1 MVTAAPEARAA
12 GDLRRFVPAAA
23 WVHRATAALMATCLL
38 TAAALY
44 VGPISVLLG
53 RRDLVAQVHVWAG
66 IALPLPALAG
76 WAGSRALRMD
86 YRRLGRFGP
95 VDWEWLRSPDRRSGR
110 LPVGK
115 FNAGQKLNTDVLT
128 GAVLVLL
135 GTGLLMRFGNGQPLS
150 WRTGATFVHD
160 WSSAG
165 VALLVLGHMYVAS
178 REPEARAGLRTGRV
192 PREWAR
198 REHRG
203 WAEQQP
209 PD

>member
-1 MVTAAPEARAA
+1 MTGPPEVRAA
-12 GDLRRFVPAAA
+12 GDLRRFVPAAR
-23 WVHRATAALMATCLL
+23 WVHRATAVLMTTCLL

-44 VGPISVLLG
+44 VGPISVLVG
-53 RRDLVAQVHVWAG
+53 RRDLVASLHVWAG
-66 IALPLPALAG
+66 VALPLPALLG
-76 WAGSRALRMD
+76 WAGSRAVRLD
-86 YRRLGRFGP
+86 FRRLGRFGP
-95 VDWEWLRSPDRRSGR
+95 VDREWLRSSDRRRGR

-115 FNAGQKLNTDVLT
+115 FNAGQKLNSSVLT

-135 GTGLLMRFGNGQPLS
+135 GTGLLMRYGNAAPLS

-165 VALLVLGHMYVAS
+165 VALLVLGHMSFAT
-178 REPEARAGLRTGRV
+178 RDPQARAGLRTGHV
-192 PREWAR
+192 SREWAR

-209 PD
+209 E